1 MSFWNTSAGTAAT
14 GEVAENNFDP
24 LPKGDYPAML
34 EEATVKVWEGVQS
47 INLKARVIDGP
58 GKNRVLFL
66 GLKCWDADSKKR
78 DRAINL
84 LVKLFQL
91 TKAQMPAGEPDDA
104 ALSKI
109 TNKPLS
115 LKLDVWEIDGKS
127 GNWLVNASEVG
138 AVVTGKAAPAKTP
151 APAKKPA
158 ASNPGDFEDNIPF

>member
-1 MSFWNTSAGTAAT
+1 MSSFWTVSTGGAAT

-34 EEATVKVWEGVQS
+34 EEATVKEWEGVQS

-84 LVKLFQL
+84 LVKLFQI

-109 TNKPLS
+109 TNKPIS

-138 AVVTGKAAPAKTP
+138 AVVGKAAPAKTA

-158 ASNPGDFEDNIPF
+158 ASNPGDFEDDIPF